1 MNLTLKNTHNGM
13 LQDIYKHLHN
23 THILFH
29 TITQYENTN
38 LKSLFCAQK
47 KGSLQKNLF
56 RFSMTNLINKQLRI
70 KG

>member
-23 THILFH
+23 THKLFH

-38 LKSLFCAQK
+38 PKGDFMLKNWFILKISDIQK
-47 KGSLQKNLF
+47 
-56 RFSMTNLINKQLRI
+56 
-70 KG
+70 